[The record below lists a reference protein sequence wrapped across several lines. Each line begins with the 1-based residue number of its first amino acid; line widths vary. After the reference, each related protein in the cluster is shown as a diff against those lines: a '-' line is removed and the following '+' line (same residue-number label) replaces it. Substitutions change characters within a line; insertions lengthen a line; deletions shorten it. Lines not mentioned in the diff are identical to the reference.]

1 MKQITPQQGS
11 ISCDQILSRQAA
23 GELLNP
29 PVSERQ
35 IRRYL
40 EVLMLFSERF
50 QEFEHPKTGGLN
62 KDTKLTNWHLP
73 ELQMVRA
80 LASQFKSMK
89 KVKIYLLQEGQAS

>member
-1 MKQITPQQGS
+1 MKRITPQSGS

-23 GELLNP
+23 GKLLNP

-35 IRRYL
+35 VRRYL

-50 QEFEHPKTGGLN
+50 QEFEHPQTGGLN

-73 ELQMVRA
+73 DLQMVRT
-80 LASQFKSMK
+80 LADQFKSMR
-89 KVKIYLLQEGQAS
+89 KVKIYLQGQAS